1 MMGSDP
7 GPTRAAK
14 RARPPL
20 DAEGLERL
28 GLFYAGRYATTRA
41 RLADYLRRKL
51 RERGWGGT
59 GAPPVEALVERF
71 AGLGYVN
78 DAAFAEA
85 RAGSLLRRGY
95 GERRVAQAL
104 RAAGIDA
111 DDAAPARA
119 EAERQAEEAA
129 LRFARRRRIGP
140 YAERP
145 PADDREGR
153 EARRKAAAAMLRA
166 GHRLDLVRR
175 ILDASPGEL
184 PDPDLA

>member
-1 MMGSDP
+1 MQS
-7 GPTRAAK
+7 RAQPNRTGK

-41 RLADYLRRKL
+41 KLADYLRRKL
-51 RERGWGGT
+51 KERGWSGP
-59 GAPPVEALVERF
+59 GAPPVEALVARF
-71 AGLGYVN
+71 AGLGYVD

-85 RAGSLLRRGY
+85 KAGALLRRGY

-104 RAAGIDA
+104 RAAGIEA
-111 DDAAPARA
+111 DDAEAARQ
-119 EAERQAEEAA
+119 EAERSAEDAA

-140 YAERP
+140 YAEAA
-145 PADDREGR
+145 PANDRDGR
-153 EARRKAAAAMLRA
+153 EARQKAAAAMLRA

-175 ILDASPGEL
+175 ILDASPGDI
-184 PDPDLA
+184 PDPDLS

>member
-1 MMGSDP
+1 VESEP
-7 GPTRAAK
+7 QQTRSK
-14 RARPPL
+14 RRARPPL
-20 DAEGLERL
+20 DADGLERL

-41 RLADYLRRKL
+41 KLADYLRRKL
-51 RERGWGGT
+51 RERGWTGPGT
-59 GAPPVEALVERF
+59 PPIDALIERF

-85 RAGSLLRRGY
+85 KAGSLLRRGY

-104 RAAGIDA
+104 RAAGIDG
-111 DDAAPARA
+111 DDAAPAKQ
-119 EAERQAEEAA
+119 EAENKAEEAA

-140 YAERP
+140 YAEAP
-145 PADDREGR
+145 LDRD
-153 EARRKAAAAMLRA
+153 ARQKAAAAMLRA

-175 ILDASPGEL
+175 ILDASPGEI

>member
-1 MMGSDP
+1 MDSEP
-7 GPTRAAK
+7 QTTEAK
-14 RARPPL
+14 RRARPPL

-41 RLADYLRRKL
+41 KLADYLRRKL
-51 RERGWGGT
+51 RERGWSGP

-85 RAGSLLRRGY
+85 RAGALLRRGY

-111 DDAAPARA
+111 EDAAPARQ
-119 EAERQAEEAA
+119 EAESQAEDAA

-140 YAERP
+140 YAEAP
-145 PADDREGR
+145 LDR
-153 EARRKAAAAMLRA
+153 EARQKAVAAMLRA

-175 ILDASPGEL
+175 ILDASPGEI
-184 PDPDLA
+184 PDPDLS

>member
-1 MMGSDP
+1 MDSEP
-7 GPTRAAK
+7 NPTGPKR

-20 DAEGLERL
+20 DAQELERL

-41 RLADYLRRKL
+41 KLGDYLRRKL
-51 RERGWGGT
+51 KERGWTGPGT
-59 GAPPVEALVERF
+59 PRVEALVERF
-71 AGLGYVN
+71 AALGYVD

-85 RAGSLLRRGY
+85 RAGALLRRGY

-104 RAAGIDA
+104 RAAGIGA
-111 DDAAPARA
+111 DDAAPARQ
-119 EAERQAEEAA
+119 EAERKAEDAA

-140 YAERP
+140 YAEAP
-145 PADDREGR
+145 LDRV
-153 EARRKAAAAMLRA
+153 ARQKAAAAMLRA

-184 PDPDLA
+184 PDPDLS